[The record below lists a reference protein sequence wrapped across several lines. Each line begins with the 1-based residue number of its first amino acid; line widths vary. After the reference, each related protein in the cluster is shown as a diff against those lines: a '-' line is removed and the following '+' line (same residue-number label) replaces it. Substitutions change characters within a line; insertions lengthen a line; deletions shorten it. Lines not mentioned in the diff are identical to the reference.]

1 MPIPDRP
8 VSGELIEAEWGQ
20 EVHDRTFAPKATLVK
35 STASSTLTVTTSVQ
49 LDLSTASDDPGGWLD
64 GTNDRLV
71 VPSGADGLYDTF
83 VRATSTSG
91 VDGQSIRIYIQLN
104 GTTFTTFQSDCDTG
118 QQISITGSA
127 HMQLSAGDVIT
138 VRGQKIGGGANPQVG
153 VTHLSLVR
161 QGDERGA

>member
-1 MPIPDRP
+1 MAIPDRP

-20 EVHDRTFAPKATLVK
+20 EVHDRVFAPKAVLAHG
-35 STASSTLTVTTSVQ
+35 TATTLTGTTSVQ
-49 LDLSTASDDPGGWLD
+49 MDLSTGDDDPGGWLD
-64 GTNDRLV
+64 AANDRLV
-71 VPSGADGLYDTF
+71 VPSGADGLYDSF
-83 VRATSTSG
+83 VRATATSG
-91 VDGQSIRIYIQLN
+91 VDGQSIRIYVQLN

-118 QQISITGSA
+118 IQISITGSA
-127 HMQLSAGDVIT
+127 HMQLSAGDTIT

>member
-20 EVHDRTFAPKATLVK
+20 EVHDRTFAPKATLAGG
-35 STASSTLTVTTSVQ
+35 SASTLTGSSSVQ

-64 GTNDRLV
+64 AANDRLV
-71 VPSGADGLYDTF
+71 VPTGADGLYDTF

-118 QQISITGSA
+118 IQISITGSA
-127 HMQLSAGDVIT
+127 HMQLSAGDTIT